1 MSRDQILLGELR
13 ELDGQLCLYA
23 ESLDKLTG
31 EKESWYIL
39 VENGLLLY
47 ADGMLDGKLTYQ
59 TQITDLQLSMADP
72 AVFLLPNGARP
83 E

>member
-1 MSRDQILLGELR
+1 
-13 ELDGQLCLYA
+13 
-23 ESLDKLTG
+23 
-31 EKESWYIL
+31 

-59 TQITDLQLSMADP
+59 TQITDLQLGVADP
-72 AVFLLPNGARP
+72 TVFLLPNGARP